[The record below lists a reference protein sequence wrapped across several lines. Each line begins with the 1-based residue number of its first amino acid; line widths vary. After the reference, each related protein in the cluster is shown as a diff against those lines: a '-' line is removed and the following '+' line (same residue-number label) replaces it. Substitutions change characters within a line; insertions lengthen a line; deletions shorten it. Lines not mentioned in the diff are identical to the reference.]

1 MNTKH
6 QTPNTKHQ
14 TPNTKLIPSNSIL
27 LGNLIV
33 IFIFL
38 LSLASCTKEI
48 IEKTAIE
55 ENFEL
60 NQLIQRAKS
69 LLAIHNNPTTFR
81 LESGEDLNIESTNQL
96 LEATLNY
103 DFYNEDFEF
112 EFLISD
118 SFEISINKVES
129 DLIAF
134 ENYVESYTDLFD
146 FINSKISDTS
156 LFVICDLSVKEI
168 GVENISISAKLIT
181 AYPSPISTERSTGAC
196 DFNEFDYWY
205 PYDDD
210 GKCDWSPGDFAGLK
224 DGSDRIEQKLPCG
237 YASPI
242 CNSGEQLFYYNVEW
256 YYETSFIEPLSLGY
270 RYLFKLDDCFDP
282 ELITEIRDG
291 ILYRAEQYKP
301 IGKVIKTI
309 DVKAEVLL
317 GEGSSWSYYTKVY
330 YANYTCTQGDN

>member
-6 QTPNTKHQ
+6 QTPNTK
-14 TPNTKLIPSNSIL
+14 LVWFNSIL
-27 LGNLIV
+27 SSKLFI
-33 IFIFL
+33 IFL
-38 LSLASCTKEI
+38 FVLSLASCTKEI

-60 NQLIQRAKS
+60 DQLIQRAKS
-69 LLAIHNNPTTFR
+69 LSSIHDNPTTFR
-81 LESGEDLNIESTNQL
+81 LESGEDLNVESTNQL

-103 DFYNEDFEF
+103 DFYSEEFEF

-205 PYDDD
+205 PMNDD
-210 GKCDWSPGDFAGLK
+210 GKCDYSPGDFDGLK

-237 YASPI
+237 YSSPT
-242 CNSGEQLFYYNVEW
+242 CNSGYTKFYYNVSYVW
-256 YYETSFIEPLSLGY
+256 DNRLSGSTPPNDLFYYYDTDCLTPSDLTEVRDASLY
-270 RYLFKLDDCFDP
+270 WANYYLP
-282 ELITEIRDG
+282 T
-291 ILYRAEQYKP
+291 
-301 IGKVIKTI
+301 GKVIKAMDI
-309 DVKAEVLL
+309 DYDFLVDY
-317 GEGSSWSYYTKVY
+317 GSDTHWNYIIIIY
-330 YANYTCTQGDN
+330 YANYECIAIIE